1 MQYHEKTVFHWC
13 HLQKIP
19 EHIPFHKWDQDDHRC
34 QNTVEQDRKGV
45 VSSLHRLFG
54 DHAVNTIAK
63 SRANS
68 QKHSPQIPDATALQ
82 HSADQN
88 TSRDRKC
95 CAPDLFQCDPFMKQ
109 NCRHDHNKNRR
120 QAQKH
125 RRQ

>member
-63 SRANS
+63 AEQTPRNTPLRFQTPPLCSTPLTKTHPA
-68 QKHSPQIPDATALQ
+68 IA
-82 HSADQN
+82 SAVHPIFF
-88 TSRDRKC
+88 SVI
-95 CAPDLFQCDPFMKQ
+95 LS
-109 NCRHDHNKNRR
+109 
-120 QAQKH
+120 
-125 RRQ
+125 

>member
-1 MQYHEKTVFHWC
+1 MELQSACSIMKRLFFTGATM
-13 HLQKIP
+13 QKIP

-88 TSRDRKC
+88 TPAIAS
-95 CAPDLFQCDPFMKQ
+95 AVHPIFFSVILS
-109 NCRHDHNKNRR
+109 
-120 QAQKH
+120 
-125 RRQ
+125 